1 MADGRNRAEGRPAVV
16 HAAAAE
22 GQVEIG
28 PGSRLRHPASAGT
41 APAMPSLSDQLLR
54 PEAKPH
60 VIDGCCKL
68 IEREVASKR
77 GISGVAVKAGFA
89 VVTKVKPGFIR
100 DVVTTLLPEFTA
112 SLDPLYEQ
120 CASEA
125 ASPEVAEVFARR
137 VTSDRARAAEALL
150 GVTDRRIGGARPAVQ
165 RAYEK
170 LRPNA
175 RENVEAA
182 LPGLV
187 ETIRPWLRA

>member
-1 MADGRNRAEGRPAVV
+1 MP
-16 HAAAAE
+16 
-22 GQVEIG
+22 
-28 PGSRLRHPASAGT
+28 RLSE
-41 APAMPSLSDQLLR
+41 QLLR
-54 PEAKPH
+54 PEAKPY

-68 IEREVASKR
+68 VEREVASKR
-77 GISGVAVKAGFA
+77 GLSGVAVKAGFA
-89 VVTKVKPGFIR
+89 VVTKVKPGFVR
-100 DVVTTLLPEFTA
+100 DVVTALLPEFAA

-120 CASEA
+120 CASEGGGSA
-125 ASPEVAEVFARR
+125 VEVFARR
-137 VTSDRARAAEALL
+137 VTSDRARTAEALL

-187 ETIRPWLRA
+187 ETIRPYL

>member
-1 MADGRNRAEGRPAVV
+1 MM
-16 HAAAAE
+16 
-22 GQVEIG
+22 
-28 PGSRLRHPASAGT
+28 S
-41 APAMPSLSDQLLR
+41 SLSDQLLR

-77 GISGVAVKAGFA
+77 GFSGVAVKAGFA
-89 VVTKVKPGFIR
+89 VVTKVKPGFVR
-100 DVVTTLLPEFTA
+100 EVVTALLPDFAE
-112 SLDPLYEQ
+112 SLDPLYKE

-125 ASPEVAEVFARR
+125 DVFARR

-182 LPGLV
+182 IPSLV
-187 ETIRPWLRA
+187 ETIRPYL

>member
-1 MADGRNRAEGRPAVV
+1 
-16 HAAAAE
+16 
-22 GQVEIG
+22 
-28 PGSRLRHPASAGT
+28 
-41 APAMPSLSDQLLR
+41 MPSLSDQLLR

-68 IEREVASKR
+68 VEREVANKR
-77 GISGVAVKAGFA
+77 GLSGVAVKAGFA
-89 VVTKVKPGFIR
+89 VVTKVKPGFVR
-100 DVVTTLLPEFTA
+100 DVVTALLPEFAA

-120 CASEA
+120 CATEGGVQQEGSA
-125 ASPEVAEVFARR
+125 VAEVFARR
-137 VTSDRARAAEALL
+137 VASDRARTAETLL

-187 ETIRPWLRA
+187 ETIRPYLV

>member
-1 MADGRNRAEGRPAVV
+1 
-16 HAAAAE
+16 
-22 GQVEIG
+22 
-28 PGSRLRHPASAGT
+28 
-41 APAMPSLSDQLLR
+41 MPNLSDQLLR

-77 GISGVAVKAGFA
+77 GFSGAAVKAGFA

-100 DVVTTLLPEFTA
+100 EVVTTLLPEFAA

-120 CASEA
+120 CESEEAPAESAS
-125 ASPEVAEVFARR
+125 VADRFARR
-137 VTSDRARAAEALL
+137 VTSERGHAAEALL
-150 GVTDRRIGGARPAVQ
+150 GVTDRRIGGARPAVK

-170 LRPNA
+170 LRSNA

-187 ETIRPWLRA
+187 ETIRPWL

>member
-1 MADGRNRAEGRPAVV
+1 
-16 HAAAAE
+16 
-22 GQVEIG
+22 
-28 PGSRLRHPASAGT
+28 
-41 APAMPSLSDQLLR
+41 MPSLSEQLLR

-68 IEREVASKR
+68 IEQEVAGKR
-77 GISGVAVKAGFA
+77 GFSGAAVKAGFA
-89 VVTKVKPGFIR
+89 LVTKVKPGFIR
-100 DVVTTLLPEFTA
+100 EVVTALLPEFTA

-125 ASPEVAEVFARR
+125 GQSADGRTVADSFARR
-137 VTSDRARAAEALL
+137 VTSDRARTAETLL

-175 RENVEAA
+175 RENVETA
-182 LPGLV
+182 LPGLI
-187 ETIRPWLRA
+187 ETLRPWL

>member
-1 MADGRNRAEGRPAVV
+1 MVATALGDVQRCCLGRDPRRIDGISPLRPP
-16 HAAAAE
+16 
-22 GQVEIG
+22 
-28 PGSRLRHPASAGT
+28 PGAGT
-41 APAMPSLSDQLLR
+41 APTMPSLSDQLLR

-68 IEREVASKR
+68 IEREVAGKR
-77 GISGVAVKAGFA
+77 GFSGAAVKAGFA

-100 DVVTTLLPEFTA
+100 EVVTALLPEFTA

-125 ASPEVAEVFARR
+125 AAPADGRSVAELFVHR
-137 VTSDRARAAEALL
+137 VASDRARAAEALL

-165 RAYEK
+165 RAYDK

-187 ETIRPWLRA
+187 ETIRPWL

>member
-1 MADGRNRAEGRPAVV
+1 
-16 HAAAAE
+16 
-22 GQVEIG
+22 
-28 PGSRLRHPASAGT
+28 
-41 APAMPSLSDQLLR
+41 MPSLSEQLLR

-77 GISGVAVKAGFA
+77 GFSGVAVKAGFA

-100 DVVTTLLPEFTA
+100 EAVTALLPEFAA

-125 ASPEVAEVFARR
+125 EAPTRVAEVFAGR
-137 VTSDRARAAEALL
+137 VTSERARTAEVLL

-187 ETIRPWLRA
+187 ETIRPWL